1 MIILLTILLF
11 IVILGLLVFV
21 HELGHFVAA
30 KRAGMQVEEFG
41 FGFPPRVFGIKR
53 GETIYSINLIPLGG
67 FVRIVGED
75 GGSVENPRSF
85 SQKSFGRR
93 LLVLLA
99 GVLMNTIFAW
109 VLISVGLAMGLPTI
123 VGEGEQLPAGA
134 NMRGLAV
141 GIVEISP
148 SGPAAEAGIKVGD
161 KIIKISGEEVRTI
174 EDAQT
179 ITKKNAGNSTIY
191 ELRRGNDTI
200 EKTIV
205 PRVEPPDGQG
215 PLGISLSSIAL
226 VSYPWYQAPI
236 RGITATINL
245 LVATVTGIATILGQW
260 VTGKSVSA
268 ALSGPVGIAVMTR
281 DIAALGLPYLIQFT
295 AVLSINLAIINAI
308 PFPALDGGR
317 VLFLVIEKLRR
328 KKLPQMAEQVANTVG
343 FFLLLLLMAFV
354 TYKDV
359 TRLSGSLFGRIR
371 EMFGG

>member
-99 GVLMNTIFAW
+99 GVLMNAIFAW

-245 LVATVTGIATILGQW
+245 LAATVTGIATILGQW

>member
-99 GVLMNTIFAW
+99 GVLMNAIFAW

>member
-99 GVLMNTIFAW
+99 GVLMNAIFAW

-191 ELRRGNDTI
+191 ELRRGNDKI